1 MADIAR
7 GPFRSPGDGGNRL
20 ALSGGRGAPIGR
32 RLLIALERPRLGILD
47 RSARRGEPVEQL
59 R

>member
-1 MADIAR
+1 MAGIAR
-7 GPFRSPGDGGNRL
+7 GPLSSPGDGGGRL
-20 ALSGGRGAPIGR
+20 PLSGGRGAPFGR
-32 RLLIALERPRLGILD
+32 RLLIALERPPLGVLD